1 MAGGGRWPGAGR
13 SSSAAGPPSPALPPQ
28 PRPQTQNLA
37 EAAPL
42 LATPVAAKAN
52 APALQHLAVWA
63 PLPLLDA
70 MALVASPAGRH
81 PAVLAYAMRSLR
93 ACAPEE
99 VAFYM
104 PQLVQ
109 VGGQALARA
118 AAAGFRV

>member
-1 MAGGGRWPGAGR
+1 MLHP
-13 SSSAAGPPSPALPPQ
+13 
-28 PRPQTQNLA
+28 QNLA

-42 LATPVAAKAN
+42 LATPAAAKAN

-70 MALVASPAGRH
+70 MALVAGAAGRH

-93 ACAPEE
+93 ACPPED

-109 VGGQALARA
+109 VRFEVACCWAGA
-118 AAAGFRV
+118 AAVGLVAGGGGVYEATPSSTVLLHPP